1 MLKNAYTMEYHGIMM
16 GTDDSLIKSLM
27 LGKIE
32 GKRRR
37 KGQRMRWLDGVTDS
51 MDMNLSQLW
60 ETVKDREACLAAAHG
75 GHKKLGTA

>member
-32 GKRRR
+32 GKRGR
-37 KGQRMRWLDGVTDS
+37 GP
-51 MDMNLSQLW
+51 
-60 ETVKDREACLAAAHG
+60 
-75 GHKKLGTA
+75 